1 VRILIGLDGSPEAA
15 AGVDFVRRLTLSP
28 SDEIVVA
35 TVVEIPSGLLALT
48 GPQTLMAW
56 YDHLRSAVTSDCRAI
71 ADDAVRSLAGHG
83 RASSVVVEGHP
94 LEMLQ
99 ALARERAV
107 DLVVVGPHGRGR
119 LESALVGS
127 VSQGLL
133 HTPRTSTLVA
143 RAIRHDLRSVI
154 LAVDGSAHSRAA
166 ARLLAKLPLPAGTTV
181 LCTTVVPNGGGPYGR
196 AWSDEAW
203 PIVQAKQQAAAD
215 RALDEA
221 ESELR
226 PGRLDVRREIRSGIP
241 KQAILE
247 AAGEHESDLIVMG
260 ARGLGGFEAL
270 VIGSVSRAVSKAAPC
285 SVLVAHAA

>member
-1 VRILIGLDGSPEAA
+1 MRILIGLDGSPEAA
-15 AGVDFVRRLTLSP
+15 AGIDFVRRLTLSP
-28 SDEIVVA
+28 ADEVIVA
-35 TVVEIPSGLLALT
+35 AVVEVPSGLLALT
-48 GPQTLMAW
+48 GPQTMVVW
-56 YDHLRSAVTSDCRAI
+56 YDHVRTSVTKECKAI
-71 ADDAVRSLAGHG
+71 VDDAVRSLAGHG
-83 RASSVVVEGHP
+83 RVSSVVVEGHP

-99 ALARERAV
+99 VVARQRAV

-119 LESALVGS
+119 LETALVGS

-133 HTPRTSTLVA
+133 HAPQTSVLVA
-143 RAIRHDLRSVI
+143 RAIGHDLRSAI

-166 ARLLAKLPLPAGTTV
+166 AHLLAKLGLPAGMTV
-181 LCTTVVPNGGGPYGR
+181 FCTTVVPDGGGPYGR

-203 PIVQAKQQAAAD
+203 PLVEAQQQAAAN

-226 PGRLDVRREIRSGIP
+226 SGRLDVRREIRSGVP

-247 AAGEHESDLIVMG
+247 AAAEHESDLIVMG

-270 VIGSVSRAVSKAAPC
+270 VLGSVSRAVSKAAPC
-285 SVLVAHAA
+285 SVLVAHPA